1 MFPRVSFSSFFSF
14 SFTGYQGKRRFWT
27 TTTRNSFLYIRVR
40 FDLYSFSM
48 CSAQL
53 ERNVHARSELGKAHD
68 PLDLSNSR
76 ETVGKEVSREVYFA
90 YRNFVNKLTSGC
102 LSKTVSRIRSR
113 IKRPSGNLCQ
123 LSLSIRN
130 FEQRSTFDA
139 PSATVLLEIPR
150 KWM

>member
-1 MFPRVSFSSFFSF
+1 MFPRVSFSSFILFFSF
-14 SFTGYQGKRRFWT
+14 FCFPPPVTRGNDVSGQRRQGT
-27 TTTRNSFLYIRVR
+27 ASIYMCVR

-130 FEQRSTFDA
+130 FEQRST
-139 PSATVLLEIPR
+139 L
-150 KWM
+150 